1 MVFDLEEHWLDIE
14 ASDVITELNLP
25 AAIQVRVIYLSTVD
39 VWFVAGFSLLILYE
53 AREKTQRQTQG
64 AGYFI

>member
-14 ASDVITELNLP
+14 ANDVITELNLP
-25 AAIQVRVIYLSTVD
+25 GAIQVRVIYLSTVD
-39 VWFVAGFSLLILYE
+39 VWFVEGFSLLTLCG
-53 AREKTQRQTQG
+53 AREKNQRQTEG